1 MYIEFELH
9 EIGGQGLAPSHA
21 ASERLSLIMSEM
33 NSWGHRH
40 GILHY
45 REKTQKLTH
54 RVTFDQDQTY
64 SFWAMTWN
72 PEQNETLARY
82 RIVSDLNNK
91 I

>member
-1 MYIEFELH
+1 MYIEFDLLPDVH
-9 EIGGQGLAPSHA
+9 MAPNHGA
-21 ASERLSLIMSEM
+21 AVRLSLIMSEM

-45 REKTQKLTH
+45 REKTIKYKH

-72 PEQNETLARY
+72 PEQNKILAQY
-82 RIVSDLNNK
+82 CIVSDLNNK

>member
-1 MYIEFELH
+1 MYIEFDL
-9 EIGGQGLAPSHA
+9 LPA
-21 ASERLSLIMSEM
+21 AQTAMPDWYNTLSTIQDAM
-33 NSWGHRH
+33 NFWGNQHS
-40 GILHY
+40 IQF
-45 REKTQKLTH
+45 REKTIKYKY

-72 PEQNETLARY
+72 PKQHKILAQY

>member
-1 MYIEFELH
+1 MYIEFDLLP
-9 EIGGQGLAPSHA
+9 GRNPA
-21 ASERLSLIMSEM
+21 AESAVAALLIIQSEM
-33 NSWGHRH
+33 HSWGNRH
-40 GILHY
+40 GILY
-45 REKTQKLTH
+45 RGKTIKFTH

-72 PEQNETLARY
+72 PEQHKILAQC

>member
-1 MYIEFELH
+1 MYIEFDLLPDTE
-9 EIGGQGLAPSHA
+9 GLTRYA
-21 ASERLSLIMSEM
+21 ARVALSTIQSEM
-33 NSWGHRH
+33 NSWGKQY
-40 GILHY
+40 GILY
-45 REKTQKLTH
+45 REKTIKFKH

-72 PEQNETLARY
+72 PEQTQTLAQY

>member
-1 MYIEFELH
+1 MYIEFDLLPDIH
-9 EIGGQGLAPSHA
+9 TAMPDWYNTLLTIQDA
-21 ASERLSLIMSEM
+21 M
-33 NSWGHRH
+33 NSWGNRH
-40 GILHY
+40 SIQF
-45 REKTQKLTH
+45 REKTIKYKY

-72 PEQNETLARY
+72 PQQHKTLAQY

>member
-1 MYIEFELH
+1 MYIEFDLLPEVH
-9 EIGGQGLAPSHA
+9 VAPDWYHA
-21 ASERLSLIMSEM
+21 LLIIQDAM
-33 NSWGHRH
+33 NSWGNQHS
-40 GILHY
+40 IQF
-45 REKTQKLTH
+45 REKTIKYKY

-72 PEQNETLARY
+72 PEQTETLARY

>member
-1 MYIEFELH
+1 MYIEFDLVTAEW
-9 EIGGQGLAPSHA
+9 GPTWYQA
-21 ASERLSLIMSEM
+21 LSTIQDEM
-33 NSWGHRH
+33 NSWGNQYS
-40 GILHY
+40 IQF
-45 REKTQKLTH
+45 REKTIKYKY

-72 PEQNETLARY
+72 PKQIKTLAQY

>member
-1 MYIEFELH
+1 MYIEFDL
-9 EIGGQGLAPSHA
+9 LPDVDMAP
-21 ASERLSLIMSEM
+21 
-33 NSWGHRH
+33 GHRATANLRIVQEH
-40 GILHY
+40 MLIWGKRYGIPY
-45 REKTQKLTH
+45 REKTIKYTH

-72 PEQNETLARY
+72 PEQHKILAQY

>member
-1 MYIEFELH
+1 MYIEFDL
-9 EIGGQGLAPSHA
+9 LPDVDMAP
-21 ASERLSLIMSEM
+21 
-33 NSWGHRH
+33 GHRATANLRIVQEH
-40 GILHY
+40 MLIWGKRYGIPY
-45 REKTQKLTH
+45 REKTIKYTY

-72 PEQNETLARY
+72 PEQHKILAQY